1 MTLPPSLSDLDPDS
15 ESDHELS
22 RLTLVVGGLN
32 VDVGLP
38 ADVRIADYIDDVID
52 IVNEQAAVSELG
64 SDMQFD
70 DSGGRWTLAQLGGEP
85 IDPNRSLSEVGI
97 YDGELVM
104 ISEVGRSVSPLLFD
118 DVDDAVSGETSAVR
132 AWLTGETAALTCF
145 AAALAASCALAALVP
160 QWASDPMV
168 PAAVLALGALGVVFA
183 CALALRRRAR
193 TRSAWVTA
201 VALPLVFSGS
211 LYVVPDGFGATS
223 LPMAFGL
230 TALSSVVVLL
240 ISESGRT
247 LHTSVIAVCAF
258 GGVSATAMLLWQ
270 PPIRAV
276 GAITAMAAVIAV
288 YLAPRVTIALSKLP
302 IPRVPTAGEPL
313 DDIET
318 QGGTTV
324 EGVNAI
330 GKQLI
335 PTEEGLIRRVR
346 RANEYLTGILV
357 AAALAAVAGC
367 YLAADVSNGFFWQ
380 GTTFA
385 AVVAIL
391 LCLRG
396 RGHHDL
402 VQSAVL
408 IGSGLAIAIAVI
420 VKTTVYVENWQIQGM
435 FSLIMLMALVT
446 ACGLVAPRRE
456 FSPVAR
462 RWVEIGEYVA
472 IGLMFPLCFWVV
484 RLYAF
489 FRELRI

>member
-15 ESDHELS
+15 ESEHELS
-22 RLTLVVGGLN
+22 RLTLVVGGLSI
-32 VDVGLP
+32 DVGLP
-38 ADVRIADYIDDVID
+38 ADVAIAEYIADVVD
-52 IVNEQAAVSELG
+52 IANDQIAVRNPASG
-64 SDMQFD
+64 VQFD
-70 DSGGRWTLAQLGGEP
+70 ASASRWTLARLGDEP
-85 IDPNRSLSEVGI
+85 IDPHRSLSEAGI
-97 YDGELVM
+97 YDGELMM
-104 ISEVGRSVSPLLFD
+104 ICEADRPVSPLLFD
-118 DVDDAVSGETSAVR
+118 DVDDTRARDKPAVR
-132 AWLTGETAALTCF
+132 AWLVREAAALTCF
-145 AAALAASCALAALVP
+145 GIALAATTTMATVLP
-160 QWASDPMV
+160 RWAGDPVV
-168 PAAVLALGALGVVFA
+168 PAATLGLGVLGVAFA
-183 CALALRRRAR
+183 CALAFRPAAAA
-193 TRSAWVTA
+193 RSAWVTA
-201 VALPLVFSGS
+201 VALPLIFAGS
-211 LYVVPDGFGATS
+211 LYIVPGGFGATS
-223 LPMAFGL
+223 LPMAFAL
-230 TALSSVVVLL
+230 AALSSLVVLL
-240 ISESGRT
+240 ISGSGRA
-247 LHTSVIAVCAF
+247 LHTCVIATCSF
-258 GGVSATAMLLWQ
+258 GGVSTTAMLLWQ
-270 PPIRAV
+270 PPLRTV
-276 GAITAMAAVIAV
+276 GAITAAAAVVVV

-357 AAALAAVAGC
+357 AAALAAIVGS

-380 GTTFA
+380 GTAFA
-385 AVVAIL
+385 AVVATV

-408 IGSGLAIAIAVI
+408 IGSGLAIEIAVT
-420 VKTTVYVENWQIQGM
+420 VKTAVFVENWQIRSMVG
-435 FSLIMLMALVT
+435 LIALMGLVV

-462 RWVEIGEYVA
+462 RWVEIGEYIA
-472 IGLMFPLCFWVV
+472 IGLMFPLCFWII

>member
-15 ESDHELS
+15 DSDHELS
-22 RLTLVVGGLN
+22 RLTLVVGGFN

-38 ADVRIADYIDDVID
+38 ADVRIGDYINDVID
-52 IVNEQAAVSELG
+52 IANDQIEVREPG
-64 SDMQFD
+64 SDIQFD
-70 DSGGRWTLAQLGGEP
+70 DSADKWTLARLGGEP
-85 IDPNRSLSEVGI
+85 IDPNRSLSDAGI
-97 YDGELVM
+97 YDGELLM
-104 ISEVGRSVSPLLFD
+104 ISEVGRSISPLLFD
-118 DVDDAVSGETSAVR
+118 DVDDTVTGEPSAVR
-132 AWLTGETAALTCF
+132 AWLAADRAALTCF
-145 AAALAASCALAALVP
+145 GVALAASSALAAVVP
-160 QWASDPMV
+160 QWSGDRMV
-168 PAAVLALGALGVVFA
+168 STAVLTLGGLGVVLA
-183 CALALRRRAR
+183 CALAFRSRAR
-193 TRSAWVTA
+193 SPSAWVTA

-240 ISESGRT
+240 ISETGRA
-247 LHTSVIAVCAF
+247 LHTSVIAASTF

-270 PPIRAV
+270 PPIRSV
-276 GAITAMAAVIAV
+276 GAITAMTGVIVV

-335 PTEEGLIRRVR
+335 PTEAGLIQRVR

-357 AAALAAVAGC
+357 AAALTAVAGC

-380 GTTFA
+380 GTAFA
-385 AVVAIL
+385 SVVAIL

-408 IGSGLAIAIAVI
+408 IGSGLVIAITVI
-420 VKTTVYVENWQIQGM
+420 VKTAAHVENWQIQGTVA
-435 FSLIMLMALVT
+435 LIALMALIV

-472 IGLMFPLCFWVV
+472 IGLMFPLCFWVI